1 LEPTE
6 HALRYATERKH
17 FSEPTGG
24 FQLVL
29 DLLVRMLGNVTLT
42 LAMMLRL
49 AQLQDE
55 RGDAGRAC
63 IARECI
69 RTVSSAARRSA
80 MRASCSGILA

>member
-6 HALRYATERKH
+6 HALRYPTERKH

-24 FQLVL
+24 FQLVR

-55 RGDAGRAC
+55 GGDAGRAC